1 MSRERFTS
9 RTCRTTALVVL
20 VCLAATATVMAKPDR
35 TPVTLEFVP
44 PRADMKRGDVVET
57 VIGFRALTDLQRLEI
72 SVYVD
77 YGVEI
82 VSAPAVLTFTDVKA
96 GDAPQVKVI
105 VRLTADEFGSLAV
118 SYRTQTAKETAAA
131 VKTIVY
137 GKRDH

>member
-1 MSRERFTS
+1 MFRERLIARAS
-9 RTCRTTALVVL
+9 RTAALVVL
-20 VCLAATATVMAKPDR
+20 VCLAAAATVTAKPDR
-35 TPVTLEFVP
+35 VPVALEFVP
-44 PRADMKRGDVVET
+44 PRPDMKRGDVVET
-57 VIGFRALTDLQRLEI
+57 VIGFRALADLQQLEI

-96 GDAPQVKVI
+96 GDAPQVKVS
-105 VRLTADEFGSLAV
+105 VRLTADEFGSLVV
-118 SYRTQTAKETAAA
+118 SYRTRTAKETAAA